1 MSSETLHE
9 TLEAAMCEIPLRNVV
24 SIFTGRGAVESLL
37 NSGGRKIKLWGE
49 DRSGRAKCEMRG
61 VGTRGGNNGTDTE
74 WGRKNLD
81 IINATLIS
89 YKSRLDF
96 LSFKHIFH

>member
-1 MSSETLHE
+1 MGTLQETLG
-9 TLEAAMCEIPLRNVV
+9 AAMCEISLRNVV

-61 VGTRGGNNGTDTE
+61 EEIMAPTQNRAE
-74 WGRKNLD
+74 
-81 IINATLIS
+81 IIWVL
-89 YKSRLDF
+89 
-96 LSFKHIFH
+96 

>member
-1 MSSETLHE
+1 MFQRCFQGKVTKCFNIKIAQFCVDFKKCFQDVLGTLQETLG
-9 TLEAAMCEIPLRNVV
+9 AAMCEISLRNVV

-74 WGRKNLD
+74 
-81 IINATLIS
+81 
-89 YKSRLDF
+89 
-96 LSFKHIFH
+96 